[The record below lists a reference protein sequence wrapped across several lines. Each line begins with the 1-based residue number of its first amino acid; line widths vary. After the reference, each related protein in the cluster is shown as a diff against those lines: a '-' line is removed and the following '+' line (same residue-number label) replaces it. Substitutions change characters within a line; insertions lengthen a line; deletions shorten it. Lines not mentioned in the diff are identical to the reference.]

1 MESVTL
7 EHLQNS
13 VGKEIG
19 LSPWREVTQTMID
32 LFADATD
39 DHQFIHCDPE
49 RAARETPFGGT
60 IAHGFLTLSLLSTM
74 TYETLPPL
82 EGGGMAINQGFD
94 SIRFTGV
101 MKRIAHPHALRA
113 GRDQGAAFRVGACQ
127 LRRHH
132 RDRERDET
140 RPDGALAHRHRAE
153 RAAAVILA
161 GRHRSRNRDC
171 SLPPFDALLPYTFRR
186 RRRACRR

>member
-1 MESVTL
+1 MEPVTL
-7 EHLQNS
+7 EDLQKS

-19 LSPWREVTQTMID
+19 VSPWREVTQTMID

-82 EGGGMAINQGFD
+82 ASGGMAINQGFD
-94 SIRFTGV
+94 TLRFLTPVKTGARIRTRFVLAETKVRPSGWV
-101 MKRIAHPHALRA
+101 NVIYDVTIEIENIVKPALVARWLTVIAPKEAPA
-113 GRDQGAAFRVGACQ
+113 
-127 LRRHH
+127 
-132 RDRERDET
+132 
-140 RPDGALAHRHRAE
+140 
-153 RAAAVILA
+153 
-161 GRHRSRNRDC
+161 
-171 SLPPFDALLPYTFRR
+171 
-186 RRRACRR
+186 

>member
-1 MESVTL
+1 MQTVTL

-49 RAARETPFGGT
+49 RATRETPFGGT

-94 SIRFTGV
+94 SIRFISPVKTGA
-101 MKRIAHPHALRA
+101 RIR
-113 GRDQGAAFRVGACQ
+113 
-127 LRRHH
+127 
-132 RDRERDET
+132 T
-140 RPDGALAHRHRAE
+140 RFALAETKVRPSGWVHVNYDVTIEIENLAKPALTARWLT
-153 RAAAVILA
+153 VIA
-161 GRHRSRNRDC
+161 PKES
-171 SLPPFDALLPYTFRR
+171 PQ
-186 RRRACRR
+186 